1 MDVFVIN
8 EKNLFEFIEK
18 YENDGLT
25 HIITDEN
32 TNRNKILVDLFKSE
46 NNYLFLEKILDTKEL
61 GWQHHFKIFK
71 INYNDF
77 RNNDSLK

>member
-1 MDVFVIN
+1 MNVFVIN
-8 EKNLFEFIEK
+8 EKNLFEFIAK

-46 NNYLFLEKILDTKEL
+46 NNYPFLEKILDTKEL
-61 GWQHHFKIFK
+61 GWQQHFKIFK

-77 RNNDSLK
+77 RK